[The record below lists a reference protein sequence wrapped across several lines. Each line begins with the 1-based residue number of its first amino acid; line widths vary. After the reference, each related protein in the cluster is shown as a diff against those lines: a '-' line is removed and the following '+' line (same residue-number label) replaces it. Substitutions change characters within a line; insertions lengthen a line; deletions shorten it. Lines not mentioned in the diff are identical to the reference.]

1 MGAMKKQSRVPGRLL
16 IFISLLLRL
25 PFQLFR
31 RRPADAEVRRILV
44 LHHLLLGDCMMT
56 TALLAKLRERYPN
69 AELVMAMPKLVAPLY
84 AGRPYGVEPL
94 GWNPR
99 DFASIK
105 QLFALP
111 PFALVYRPGENRLSY
126 LARAIGAR
134 WIVGF
139 AGEYPAYKNVFVDEM
154 RLYSSEPTAWCD
166 TVAELV
172 DGPRPKP
179 YQSSD
184 WPFMEETL
192 PLLPERFAVLH
203 VGASSA
209 TKYWP
214 TSRWEAVA
222 AYLRTSGLAI
232 VWSCGPGEA
241 ALLEE
246 IRQQPDDLAIFGSMS
261 LPQMRSLLARAQV
274 GVCPDSGISHLMRVV
289 GIPSITL
296 YGPAS
301 ALLVG
306 PGYFFS
312 QVGNKAAG
320 LTVFPCRNQSV
331 MFYRHVDWAH
341 RCGRA
346 VGAFEQGKC
355 PHSQCMNAIMVEDV
369 LNLLASIP
377 VVRG

>member
-105 QLFALP
+105 QLFRQPRFDLAFL
-111 PFALVYRPGENRLSY
+111 PGENRLSY

-154 RLYSSEPTAWCD
+154 RPYSSEPTAWCD
-166 TVAELV
+166 TVAELA

-179 YQSSD
+179 YQPSD
-184 WPFMEETL
+184 WPFPPEPL
-192 PLLPERFAVLH
+192 PPLPEHFAVLH
-203 VGASSA
+203 LGASSA
-209 TKYWP
+209 TRHWGGAN
-214 TSRWEAVA
+214 WQAVA
-222 AYLRTSGLAI
+222 AYLRERGLSI

-241 ALLEE
+241 HLLDGLE
-246 IRQQPDDLAIFGSMS
+246 RQPDDLLIAGSLS
-261 LPQMRSLLARAQV
+261 LPQLRALLAKARL
-274 GVCPDSGISHLMRVV
+274 GICPDSGVTHLMRIA
-289 GIPSITL
+289 GTPSITL
-296 YGPAS
+296 YGPGTDQ
-301 ALLVG
+301 LFGVG
-306 PGYFFS
+306 EFFG
-312 QVGNKAAG
+312 QLRYRPAG
-320 LTVFPCRNQSV
+320 LPLFPCRNQV
-331 MFYRHVDWAH
+331 MMLYRDVDWVR
-341 RCGRA
+341 RCGRSA
-346 VGAFEQGKC
+346 GSGAGQCKVA
-355 PHSQCMNAIMVEDV
+355 QCMQAVPAEAVIAEIKQ
-369 LNLLASIP
+369 LGI
-377 VVRG
+377 